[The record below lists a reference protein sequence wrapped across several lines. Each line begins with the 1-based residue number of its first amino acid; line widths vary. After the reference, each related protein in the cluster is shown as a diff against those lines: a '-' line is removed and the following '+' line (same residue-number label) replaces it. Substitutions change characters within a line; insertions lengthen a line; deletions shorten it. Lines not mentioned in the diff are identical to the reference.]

1 MTKQIKPLLACEVPL
16 EQVRLPVY
24 VSTKLDGIRCLIING
39 VAYSRSLKPIR
50 NKFIQSIIGKQEYNG
65 LDGELIVGNVYDKD
79 VFQKT
84 TSGVMSEKGEP
95 TFTFYV
101 FDDFTNNEVG
111 YSKRLEKL
119 LERNLYGKDGIIT
132 LHQELCT
139 SKEQV
144 DKLLQRE
151 LELGG
156 EGLILRSPN
165 GKYKFGRSTP
175 KEQLSVKLK
184 FFEQQEYKI
193 VDVVE
198 RMHNA
203 NEARVN
209 EMGYTERSSHKDNMI
224 PMNTFGAFV
233 MELQDGRNFNVGSGL
248 GLTDAV
254 RKEIWNNRDKYIGKI
269 ATVRQM
275 KVGSKNGIPR
285 LPTFVG
291 LRDKD
296 EKKKKKSGLAF

>member
-1 MTKQIKPLLACEVPL
+1 MSKQIKPLLACEVPL
-16 EQVRLPVY
+16 DDVKFPVY

-111 YSKRLEKL
+111 YSKRLERL
-119 LERNLYGKDGIIT
+119 LERNLYGKDGIVT
-132 LHQELCT
+132 LHQELYT

-165 GKYKFGRSTP
+165 GKYKYGRSTP

-184 FFEQQEYKI
+184 FFQQNEFEVI
-193 VDVVE
+193 GFTE

-203 NEARVN
+203 NQAKIN
-209 EMGYTERSSHKDNMI
+209 ELGLQERSSHKDNLI
-224 PMNTFGAFV
+224 PMNT
-233 MELQDGRNFNVGSGL
+233 LGSLILKYGDDSFQM
-248 GLTDAV
+248 GTGFTDEQ
-254 RKEIWNNRDKYIGKI
+254 RQEIWDNRDKYLGKL
-269 ATVRQM
+269 ASVRYM
-275 KVGSKNGIPR
+275 S
-285 LPTFVG
+285 VG
-291 LRDKD
+291 LKERPRIPSFIGWRDEYD
-296 EKKKKKSGLAF
+296 MS

>member
-24 VSTKLDGIRCLIING
+24 VSTKLDGIRCVIIDG

-50 NKFIQSIIGKQEYNG
+50 NKYIQSIIGNEKYNG
-65 LDGELIVGNVYDKD
+65 FDGELVVGNIYDKD

-95 TFTFYV
+95 NFVFYV
-101 FDDFTNNEVG
+101 FDDFTHPTLP
-111 YSKRLEKL
+111 YSERADVMRDKVDTLTDHIKFLGQKL
-119 LERNLYGKDGIIT
+119 IHTVDDIKLVLG
-132 LHQELCT
+132 
-139 SKEQV
+139 KEQS
-144 DKLLQRE
+144 
-151 LELGG
+151 LGG
-156 EGLILRSPN
+156 EGLILRNPD
-165 GKYKFGRSTP
+165 GVYKFGRSTP
-175 KEQLSVKLK
+175 KQQLSIKLK

-254 RKEIWNNRDKYIGKI
+254 RKEIWDNRDKYIGKI

-291 LRDKD
+291 LRDKED
-296 EKKKKKSGLAF
+296 MS

>member
-1 MTKQIKPLLACEVPL
+1 MSKQIKPLLACEVPL
-16 EQVRLPVY
+16 DDVKFPVY

-65 LDGELIVGNVYDKD
+65 LDGELIVGNAYDKD

-111 YSKRLEKL
+111 YSKRLERL
-119 LERNLYGKDGIIT
+119 LERNLYGKDGIVT
-132 LHQELCT
+132 LHQELYT

-165 GKYKFGRSTP
+165 GKYKYGRSTP

-184 FFEQQEYKI
+184 FFQQNEFEVI
-193 VDVVE
+193 GFTE

-203 NEARVN
+203 NQAKIN
-209 EMGYTERSSHKDNMI
+209 ELGLQERSSHKDNLI
-224 PMNTFGAFV
+224 PMNT
-233 MELQDGRNFNVGSGL
+233 LGSLILKYGDDSFQM
-248 GLTDAV
+248 GTGFTDEQ
-254 RKEIWNNRDKYIGKI
+254 RQEIWDNRDKYLGKL
-269 ATVRQM
+269 ASVRYM
-275 KVGSKNGIPR
+275 S
-285 LPTFVG
+285 VG
-291 LRDKD
+291 LKERPRIPSFIGWRDEYD
-296 EKKKKKSGLAF
+296 MS

>member
-16 EQVRLPVY
+16 DDVKFPVY

-50 NKFIQSIIGKQEYNG
+50 NKYIQSIIGKQEYNG

-101 FDDFTNNEVG
+101 FDDFTNNEVD
-111 YSKRLEKL
+111 YSKRLERL
-119 LERNLYGKDGIIT
+119 LERNLYGKDGIVT
-132 LHQELCT
+132 LHQELYT

-156 EGLILRSPN
+156 EGLILRSPI
-165 GKYKFGRSTP
+165 GKYKYGRSTP
-175 KEQLSVKLK
+175 KEQLSIKLK
-184 FFEQQEYKI
+184 FFQQNEFEVI
-193 VDVVE
+193 GFTE

-203 NEARVN
+203 NQAKIN
-209 EMGYTERSSHKDNMI
+209 ELGLQERSSHKDNLI
-224 PMNTFGAFV
+224 PMNT
-233 MELQDGRNFNVGSGL
+233 LGSLILKYGDDRFQM
-248 GLTDAV
+248 GTGFTDEQ
-254 RKEIWNNRDKYIGKI
+254 RQEIWDNRDKYLGKL
-269 ATVRQM
+269 ASVRYM
-275 KVGSKNGIPR
+275 S
-285 LPTFVG
+285 VG
-291 LRDKD
+291 LKERPRIPSFIGWRDKD
-296 EKKKKKSGLAF
+296 DMS

>member
-1 MTKQIKPLLACEVPL
+1 MSKQIKPLLACEVPL
-16 EQVRLPVY
+16 DDVKFPVY
-24 VSTKLDGIRCLIING
+24 VSTKLDGIRCLIIDG

-101 FDDFTNNEVG
+101 FDDFTNNEVD
-111 YSKRLEKL
+111 YSKRLERL
-119 LERNLYGKDGIIT
+119 LERNLYGKDGIVT
-132 LHQELCT
+132 LHQELYT

-156 EGLILRSPN
+156 EGLILRSPI
-165 GKYKFGRSTP
+165 GKYKYGRSTP

-184 FFEQQEYKI
+184 FFCQDEFE
-193 VDVVE
+193 VLGFTE

-203 NEARVN
+203 NQAKIN
-209 EMGYTERSSHKDNMI
+209 ELGLQERSSHKDNLI
-224 PMNTFGAFV
+224 PMNT
-233 MELQDGRNFNVGSGL
+233 LGSLILKYGDDSFQM
-248 GLTDAV
+248 GTGFTDEQ
-254 RKEIWNNRDKYIGKI
+254 RQEIWDNRDKYLGKL
-269 ATVRQM
+269 ASVRYM
-275 KVGSKNGIPR
+275 S
-285 LPTFVG
+285 VG
-291 LRDKD
+291 LKERPRIPSFIGWRDKD
-296 EKKKKKSGLAF
+296 DMS

>member
-1 MTKQIKPLLACEVPL
+1 MTKQIKPLLACEVPP
-16 EQVRLPVY
+16 EQVKFPVY
-24 VSTKLDGIRCLIING
+24 VSTKIDGIRCLIING

-50 NKFIQSIIGKQEYNG
+50 NKYIQSIIGKQEYNG

-101 FDDFTNNEVG
+101 FDDFTNNEVD
-111 YSKRLEKL
+111 YSKRLERL
-119 LERNLYGKDGIIT
+119 LERNLYGKDGIVT
-132 LHQELCT
+132 LHQELYT

-156 EGLILRSPN
+156 EGLILRSPI
-165 GKYKFGRSTP
+165 GKYKYGRSTP

-184 FFEQQEYKI
+184 FFQQNEFEVI
-193 VDVVE
+193 GFTE

-203 NEARVN
+203 NQAKIN
-209 EMGYTERSSHKDNMI
+209 ELGLQERSNHKDNLI
-224 PMNTFGAFV
+224 PMNTLGS
-233 MELQDGRNFNVGSGL
+233 LILKYGDDTFNVGTGF
-248 GLTDAV
+248 TDEQ
-254 RKEIWNNRDKYIGKI
+254 RLEIWNSRDKYLGKL
-269 ATVRQM
+269 ASVRYM
-275 KVGSKNGIPR
+275 S
-285 LPTFVG
+285 VG
-291 LRDKD
+291 LKERPRIPSFIGWRDKD
-296 EKKKKKSGLAF
+296 DMS

>member
-16 EQVRLPVY
+16 EDVKFPVY
-24 VSTKLDGIRCLIING
+24 VSTKLDGIRCLIIDG

-101 FDDFTNNEVG
+101 FDDFTNNEVD
-111 YSKRLEKL
+111 YSKRLERL
-119 LERNLYGKDGIIT
+119 LERNLYGKDGIVT
-132 LHQELCT
+132 LHQELYT

-156 EGLILRSPN
+156 EGLILRSPI
-165 GKYKFGRSTP
+165 GKYKYGRSTP

-184 FFEQQEYKI
+184 FFQQDEFE
-193 VDVVE
+193 VLGFTE

-203 NEARVN
+203 NQAKIN
-209 EMGYTERSSHKDNMI
+209 ELGLQERSSHKDNLI
-224 PMNTFGAFV
+224 PMNT
-233 MELQDGRNFNVGSGL
+233 LGSLILKYGDDSFQM
-248 GLTDAV
+248 GTGFTDEQ
-254 RKEIWNNRDKYIGKI
+254 RQEIWNNRDKYLGKL
-269 ATVRQM
+269 ASVRYM
-275 KVGSKNGIPR
+275 SVGLKERPR
-285 LPTFVG
+285 VPSFVG
-291 LRDKD
+291 WRDND
-296 EKKKKKSGLAF
+296 DIS

>member
-16 EQVRLPVY
+16 DDVKFPVY
-24 VSTKLDGIRCLIING
+24 VSTKLDGIRCLIIDG

-84 TSGVMSEKGEP
+84 TSGIMSEKGEP

-101 FDDFTNNEVG
+101 FDDFTNNEVD
-111 YSKRLEKL
+111 YSKRLERL
-119 LERNLYGKDGIIT
+119 LERNLYGKDGIVT
-132 LHQELCT
+132 LHQELYT

-156 EGLILRSPN
+156 EGLILRSPI
-165 GKYKFGRSTP
+165 GKYKYGRSTP

-184 FFEQQEYKI
+184 FFQQNEFEVI
-193 VDVVE
+193 GFTE

-203 NEARVN
+203 NQAKIN
-209 EMGYTERSSHKDNMI
+209 ELGMQERSSHKDNLI
-224 PMNTFGAFV
+224 PMNT
-233 MELQDGRNFNVGSGL
+233 LGSLILKYGDDSFQM
-248 GLTDAV
+248 GTGFTDEQ
-254 RKEIWNNRDKYIGKI
+254 RQEIWDNRDKYLGKL
-269 ATVRQM
+269 ASVRYM
-275 KVGSKNGIPR
+275 S
-285 LPTFVG
+285 VG
-291 LRDKD
+291 LKDKPRVPSFIGWRDND
-296 EKKKKKSGLAF
+296 DIS

>member
-24 VSTKLDGIRCLIING
+24 VSTKLDGIRCLIIDG

-101 FDDFTNNEVG
+101 FDDFTNNEVD
-111 YSKRLEKL
+111 YSKRLERL
-119 LERNLYGKDGIIT
+119 LERNLYGKDGIVT

-156 EGLILRSPN
+156 EGLILRSPI
-165 GKYKFGRSTP
+165 GKYKYGRSTP
-175 KEQLSVKLK
+175 KEQLSVKVK
-184 FFEQQEYKI
+184 FFEQDEFE
-193 VDVVE
+193 VVGFTE

-203 NEARVN
+203 NQAKIN
-209 EMGYTERSSHKDNMI
+209 ELGLQERSGHKDNLI
-224 PMNTFGAFV
+224 PMNT
-233 MELQDGRNFNVGSGL
+233 LGSLILKYGEDSFQM
-248 GLTDAV
+248 GTGFTDEQ
-254 RKEIWNNRDKYIGKI
+254 RQEIWDNRDKYLGKL
-269 ATVRQM
+269 ASVRYM
-275 KVGSKNGIPR
+275 S
-285 LPTFVG
+285 VG
-291 LRDKD
+291 LKDKPRVPSFIGWRDKD
-296 EKKKKKSGLAF
+296 DIS

>member
-24 VSTKLDGIRCLIING
+24 VSTKLDGIRCVIIDG

-50 NKFIQSIIGKQEYNG
+50 NKFIQSIIGNEKYNG
-65 LDGELIVGNVYDKD
+65 FDGELVVGNIYDKD

-84 TSGVMSEKGEP
+84 TSGVMSEQGEP
-95 TFTFYV
+95 NFVFYV
-101 FDDFTNNEVG
+101 FDDFTHPTLP
-111 YSKRLEKL
+111 YSERADIMRDKVDTVTDHIKFLGQKLIHNIDGINSLLEK
-119 LERNLYGKDGIIT
+119 
-132 LHQELCT
+132 
-139 SKEQV
+139 EQS
-144 DKLLQRE
+144 
-151 LELGG
+151 LGG
-156 EGLILRSPN
+156 EGLILRNPN
-165 GKYKFGRSTP
+165 GEYKFGRSTP
-175 KEQLSVKLK
+175 KQQLSVKLK

-198 RMHNA
+198 RMHNP

-209 EMGYTERSSHKDNMI
+209 ELGYTERSSHKDNMV

-254 RKEIWNNRDKYIGKI
+254 RKEIWNNRDKCIGKI

-296 EKKKKKSGLAF
+296 DMS

>member
-1 MTKQIKPLLACEVPL
+1 
-16 EQVRLPVY
+16 
-24 VSTKLDGIRCLIING
+24 
-39 VAYSRSLKPIR
+39 
-50 NKFIQSIIGKQEYNG
+50 
-65 LDGELIVGNVYDKD
+65 
-79 VFQKT
+79 
-84 TSGVMSEKGEP
+84 MSEQGEP
-95 TFTFYV
+95 NFVFYV
-101 FDDFTNNEVG
+101 FDDFTHPTLP
-111 YSKRLEKL
+111 YSERADIMRYKVDTVTDHIKFLGQKLIHNIDGINSRLEK
-119 LERNLYGKDGIIT
+119 ER
-132 LHQELCT
+132 
-139 SKEQV
+139 S
-144 DKLLQRE
+144 
-151 LELGG
+151 LGG
-156 EGLILRSPN
+156 EGLILRNPN
-165 GKYKFGRSTP
+165 GEYKFGRSTP
-175 KEQLSVKLK
+175 KQQLSVKLK

-198 RMHNA
+198 RMHNS

-209 EMGYTERSSHKDNMI
+209 ELGYTERSSHKDNMV

-296 EKKKKKSGLAF
+296 DMS